1 MLGMDASEII
11 AAAIAAGGGN
21 LAVGK
26 ELGIS
31 DEGVRLWKERG
42 VVPAKYVIA
51 LAELGKWQYTPHK
64 IAPDLYPHDDDGL
77 PAGRRNGGGQL
88 AEVSA

>member
-51 LAELGKWQYTPHK
+51 LAELGQMAIH
-64 IAPDLYPHDDDGL
+64 AAQNRAGSL
-77 PAGRRNGGGQL
+77 PA
-88 AEVSA
+88 